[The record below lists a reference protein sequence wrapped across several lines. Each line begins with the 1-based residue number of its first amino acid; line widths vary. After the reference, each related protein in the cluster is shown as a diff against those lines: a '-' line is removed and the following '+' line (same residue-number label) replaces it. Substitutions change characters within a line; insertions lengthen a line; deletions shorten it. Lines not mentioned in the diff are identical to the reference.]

1 MWENLLGF
9 GVSNIIKFKSEDT
22 EKFTDSLKGTGH
34 V

>member
-9 GVSNIIKFKSEDT
+9 GVSNIIKFKSADT
-22 EKFTDSLKGTGH
+22 EKFTNCLQGTGH